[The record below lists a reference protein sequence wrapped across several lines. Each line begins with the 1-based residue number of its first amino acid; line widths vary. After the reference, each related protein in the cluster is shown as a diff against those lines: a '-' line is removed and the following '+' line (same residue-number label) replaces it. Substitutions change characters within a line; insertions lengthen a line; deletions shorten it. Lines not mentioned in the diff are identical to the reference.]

1 MKTIVGQKLKI
12 RLESKDPQNARPPI
26 VCPELD
32 VTFCSVMILKK
43 PGPPRGG
50 VVVPI
55 GPYYQ
60 KVRPIEKRHVQG
72 ICTVRRW
79 KGCEA

>member
-43 PGPPRGG
+43 PGPPPRRRGSSH
-50 VVVPI
+50 
-55 GPYYQ
+55 
-60 KVRPIEKRHVQG
+60 RSLLS
-72 ICTVRRW
+72 
-79 KGCEA
+79 KG